1 MIEMLV
7 MVILQLLSNLLFLMP
22 FFVTGKDFFF
32 LLLFQLPIFFNE
44 NILKVLVG
52 KNHIGIIYSERSL
65 RRKKTKM
72 VSIKIFTRVFF
83 FKLCHG

>member
-1 MIEMLV
+1 
-7 MVILQLLSNLLFLMP
+7 MP

-52 KNHIGIIYSERSL
+52 KNHIDFIYSESSL
-65 RRKKTKM
+65 RDEKKPEWCRLK
-72 VSIKIFTRVFF
+72 FLLEYFF
-83 FKLCHG
+83 QIMSRLKALKNYSLCFDYDLLLRI